1 MELEKIIEFIKEV
14 DKLKS
19 VNRATLTYHEKRH
32 ENSGEHSWHLALA
45 TLVFAEQSN
54 ENINLLKCLKMAI
67 IHDVVEID
75 AGDQIVYQEDKNK
88 FEREL
93 KAAKRIFGLLPTK
106 LSEELIELWIE
117 FEKKETPEAIFV
129 GSLDRFLP
137 LYSNILNQG
146 YSWKNF
152 EVNADKVYKKNG
164 PAIQAGSEVLWKKTD
179 EFLKQSIS
187 EGYLQE

>member
-19 VNRATLTYHEKRH
+19 VNRATLTYHENRH

-45 TLVFAEQSN
+45 TLVFAQKSN
-54 ENINLLKCLKMAI
+54 SEIDVLKCLKMAI

-75 AGDQIVYQEDKNK
+75 AGDQIVYQEDSGK

-93 KAAKRIFGLLPTK
+93 KAAKRIFSLLPTE
-106 LSEELIELWIE
+106 LSEELLELWIE

-152 EVNADKVYKKNG
+152 GVNAEKVYKKNG
-164 PAIQAGSEVLWKKTD
+164 PAIQAGSEALWQKTD
-179 EFLKQSIS
+179 EYLKNSMK
-187 EGYLQE
+187 EGHLQE

>member
-1 MELEKIIEFIKEV
+1 MEIEKIIEFIKEV

-19 VNRATLTYHEKRH
+19 VNRATLTYHENRH

-45 TLVFAEQSN
+45 TLVFAQQSN
-54 ENINLLKCLKMAI
+54 NEIDILKCLKMAI
-67 IHDVVEID
+67 IHDVVVID
-75 AGDQIVYQEDKNK
+75 AGDQIVYQEDSGK

-93 KAAKRIFGLLPTK
+93 NAAKRIFGLLPNE
-106 LSEELIELWIE
+106 LSTEFLDLWVE

-152 EVNADKVYKKNG
+152 EVNAEKVYKKNG
-164 PAIQAGSEVLWKKTD
+164 PAIQAGSEKLWQKTD
-179 EFLKQSIS
+179 EYLKQSMKK
-187 EGYLQE
+187 GHLQE

>member
-19 VNRATLTYHEKRH
+19 VNRATLTYHENRH

-45 TLVFAEQSN
+45 TLVFAQASN
-54 ENINLLKCLKMAI
+54 REIDILKCLKMAI

-75 AGDQIVYQEDKNK
+75 AGDQIVYQEDNGK

-93 KAAKRIFGLLPTK
+93 KAAKRIFGLLPSV
-106 LSEELIELWIE
+106 LSKELLDLWIE

-152 EVNADKVYKKNG
+152 GINADKVYKKNG
-164 PAIQAGSEVLWKKTD
+164 PAIQAGSEALWQKTD
-179 EFLKQSIS
+179 EYLKNSVK
-187 EGYLQE
+187 EGHLQE